1 MQYKIST
8 NTTITNLN
16 TLYKYIIMNILSTE
30 IVLH

>member
-8 NTTITNLN
+8 NTKITNLN
-16 TLYKYIIMNILSTE
+16 TLYKYIIINILSTE